1 LNRGILLSILL
12 ILSTAIRA
20 QSQEESPAPSQAV
33 GGRKIEEIVVT
44 ARRREE
50 TAQRSPLAIQVLTP
64 ADVAQAGVTQAPGLN
79 AANPGI
85 QVGYQGGISQIYI
98 RGIGD
103 YSANGFA
110 QTGVAFNVD
119 DVYVARAEA
128 NGTDFF
134 DLERIE
140 VLKGPQGTLY
150 GRNATGGAINLI
162 TRGPHFEREGYV
174 LGELGSKSLSR
185 FEGALNQPLTDTLA
199 VRGAVQVIDRN
210 GYLSDGYDDQESQ
223 AGRLRLLWRPSD
235 RLSLLL
241 NAGLAHLGGEGG
253 GGAVLPR
260 QGDPWLGPSSAEVN
274 SFLDRQPVFGL
285 PGAGVLLA
293 NLKND
298 GFVDSDFRNVG
309 AELGWD
315 LGPATLTLIPAFRSV
330 DSHYR
335 TYGYGYFA
343 EQRDRSGQ
351 TTAEARLSHEGEW
364 LQWVGGV
371 YSFFEDQELGIEVNL
386 GDPFIDH
393 LRITVPELENRSWA
407 VFGEGTLSLRRDL
420 RLVAGLRYTNDHRS
434 TEGFFDY
441 LTFAP
446 ILPQRDFAFS
456 GKISDDAITWKTGL
470 EYDLARRSLLFFTV
484 ATGFKSGGFFQAR
497 ATPQFPNTFEPETLL
512 AYEIGS
518 RNRFFDDRLQL
529 NLGSFYWKYHD
540 QQVAHLGIDADGN
553 LNFVTDNAG
562 QATLYGGS
570 ADLVSAAT
578 EADTIRLGAE
588 YVHSEYDR
596 FIYEQPSGFA
606 RQGLSTGCRVSTAG
620 LPVLGLGTDTI
631 DCSGFALPHA
641 PKWSGSAG
649 YEHRFGLGSVGTIVA
664 AADAQF
670 ASARWLTVDFVSNG
684 RDGAYIRG
692 NAAVTYHSTNER
704 WSFGGWVRNIGDA
717 AVYTGGFPSLA
728 PNVIFA
734 SIEPP
739 RTFGGRLTVR
749 F

>member
-1 LNRGILLSILL
+1 MIRALLSTVL
-12 ILSTAIRA
+12 ILSTAAADRA
-20 QSQEESPAPSQAV
+20 EAQESPAAPQAV
-33 GGRKIEEIVVT
+33 GPRRIEEIVVT
-44 ARRREE
+44 ARRREVP
-50 TAQRSPLAIQVLTP
+50 AQQSPLAIQVLTP
-64 ADVAQAGVTQAPGLN
+64 ADVEQAGVTQAPGLN
-79 AANPGI
+79 AAVPGI
-85 QVGYQGGISQIYI
+85 QIGYQGGISQIYI
-98 RGIGD
+98 RGVGD

-119 DVYVARAEA
+119 GVYVARAEA

-162 TRGPHFEREGYV
+162 TRRPSFEREGYV
-174 LGELGSKSLSR
+174 IGELGSQSLRR

-223 AGRLRLLWRPSD
+223 AGRLRLLWRPSND
-235 RLSLLL
+235 ASLLL
-241 NAGLAHLGGEGG
+241 NAGLAHLGGQGG

-260 QGDPWLGPSSAEVN
+260 QGDPWLGPSSPEVN
-274 SFLDRQPVFGL
+274 AFLDRQPVFGV

-293 NLKND
+293 DLKDD
-298 GFVDSDFRNVG
+298 GFVDSDFRNLG
-309 AELGWD
+309 AELGWN
-315 LGPATLTLIPAFRSV
+315 LGPAVLTLIPAFRSV

-343 EQRDRSGQ
+343 EQGDRSAE
-351 TTAEARLSHEGEW
+351 TTVEARLSHEGEW
-364 LQWVGGV
+364 LQWVGGA
-371 YSFFEDQELGIEVNL
+371 YSFFEDEKLRIEVNL

-393 LRITVPELENRSWA
+393 LRITVPELASRSWA
-407 VFGEGTLSLRRDL
+407 IFGEGTLPLRTGL
-420 RLVAGLRYTNDHRS
+420 RLIAGLRYTNDHRT

-441 LTFAP
+441 LTTAP

-456 GKISDDAITWKTGL
+456 GKISDAALTWKTGL
-470 EYDLARRSLLFFTV
+470 EYDLAKESLLFLTV

-497 ATPQFPNTFEPETLL
+497 ATPEFPNTFEPEILL
-512 AYEIGS
+512 AYEFGS

-529 NLGSFYWKYHD
+529 DLGSFYWKYHD

-562 QATLYGGS
+562 QATLYGGG
-570 ADLVSAAT
+570 ADLVSAPT
-578 EADTIRLGAE
+578 NADTIRLGVE
-588 YVHSEYDR
+588 YVHSVYDR
-596 FIYEQPSGFA
+596 FVFQQPSGFA
-606 RQGLSTGCRVSTAG
+606 SEGSSTGCRVTTAG
-620 LPVLGLGTDTI
+620 LPAPTLGTDTI
-631 DCSGFALPHA
+631 DCSGFELPHA

-649 YEHRFGLGSVGTIVA
+649 YEHRLVLGNLGTIVA

-684 RDGAYIRG
+684 RDGAYVRG
-692 NAAVTYHSTNER
+692 NAALTYHSANER

-728 PNVIFA
+728 PGVIFA

-739 RTFGGRLTVR
+739 RSFGVRLTVR

>member
-1 LNRGILLSILL
+1 MGRIFRSTVL
-12 ILSTAIRA
+12 ILSIGAAARA
-20 QSQEESPAPSQAV
+20 QAQESSDTPAAP
-33 GGRKIEEIVVT
+33 RRIEEVVVT

-50 TAQRSPLAIQVLTP
+50 PAQKSPLAIQVLTP
-64 ADVAQAGVTQAPGLN
+64 ADVEQAGITQAPGLN
-79 AANPGI
+79 AAVPGM

-119 DVYVARAEA
+119 GVYVARAEA
-128 NGTDFF
+128 NSTDFF

-140 VLKGPQGTLY
+140 VLEGPQGTLY
-150 GRNATGGAINLI
+150 GRNATGGAINLV
-162 TRGPHFEREGYV
+162 TRRPAFEREGYV
-174 LGELGSKSLSR
+174 IGELGSQSLRR
-185 FEGALNQPLTDTLA
+185 FAGALNEPLTDTLA
-199 VRGAVQVIDRN
+199 VRGAVQVIDRD
-210 GYLSDGYDDQESQ
+210 GYLSDGYDDQDSQ

-235 RLSLLL
+235 AASLSL
-241 NAGLAHLGGEGG
+241 NAGLAHVGGMGG

-260 QGDPWLGPSSAEVN
+260 QGDPWLGPSSREVN
-274 SFLDRQPVFGL
+274 AFLDRQPVFGV
-285 PGAGVLLA
+285 PGAGILLE
-293 NLKND
+293 NLKDD

-309 AELGWD
+309 AELAWN

-343 EQRDRSGQ
+343 EQRDRSGE
-351 TTAEARLSHEGEW
+351 TTIEARLSHEGEW
-364 LQWVGGV
+364 VQWVGGA
-371 YSFFEDQELGIEVNL
+371 YSFFEDQKLAIEVNL

-393 LRITVPELENRSWA
+393 LRITVPELESRSA
-407 VFGEGTLSLRRDL
+407 AAFGEGTLRLRRDL
-420 RLVAGLRYTNDHRS
+420 RLIAGLRYTADHRT

-456 GKISDDAITWKTGL
+456 GKISNDAVTWRTGL
-470 EYDLARRSLLFFTV
+470 EYDLAEESLLFFTV
-484 ATGFKSGGFFQAR
+484 STGFKSGGFFQAR
-497 ATPQFPNTFEPETLL
+497 STPEFPNTFKPETLL
-512 AYEIGS
+512 AYELGS

-529 NLGSFYWKYHD
+529 NLGGFYWKYHD

-562 QATLYGGS
+562 QATLYGGGG
-570 ADLVSAAT
+570 DLVAAPT
-578 EADTIRLGAE
+578 ASDTFRLGVE

-596 FIYEQPSGFA
+596 FIYRQPSGFA
-606 RQGLSTGCRVSTAG
+606 RQGLSTGCRVTTAG
-620 LPVLGLGTDTI
+620 VALPELGTDTI

-641 PKWSGSAG
+641 PKWAGSTA
-649 YEHRFGLGSVGTIVA
+649 YEHRLVLGRFGTIVA

-684 RDGAYIRG
+684 RDGAYVRG
-692 NAAVTYHSTNER
+692 NFALTYHSASER
-704 WSFGGWVRNIGDA
+704 WSFGGWVRNVADA

-734 SIEPP
+734 TIEPP
-739 RTFGGRLTVR
+739 RTFGATLTVR